1 MKKRFIGLTF
11 FLISMLAFCQKTNP
25 ELTKYVDFLEKQNVS
40 AKDYVLDLFKK
51 YDIVILCER
60 NHNEATQYEL
70 ITDIAKDKYFK
81 KKVGNICME
90 IGVSNLEPEINK
102 FLTTDNLSTKEI
114 IDKSTFFQR
123 NVPFYA
129 LWEANSYQKFLISIY
144 NLNNNSKYK
153 ILLHPSDF
161 DFKWSEIKDSNDY
174 KNYLVTQKNI
184 IKRDSILAS
193 HMINYYEAIN
203 KKHKKTLIIINY
215 RHAFKENMPYSKGI
229 QDNAAN
235 YIFKKY
241 GNRVAN
247 VMINSINNS
256 TNELLQHGNWD
267 ASFYIS
273 KLKNIG
279 FNFENSPF
287 GNDNF
292 DYWNFK
298 NNFNYKDIFTGFVF
312 YKPIEEH
319 KSVSNIPNFITDD
332 FQKEFFR
339 RWEITG
345 TLFPNFKK
353 IDLTNTELVKKII
366 EDFNTVKETKYYK
379 VEKLLE
385 QRDKVLNNQ
394 EISNFKFQTSNF
406 KLNYEQ

>member
-11 FLISMLAFCQKTNP
+11 FLISILAFCQKTNP

-40 AKDYVLDLFKK
+40 AKDYVLNLFKK

-161 DFKWSEIKDSNDY
+161 DFKWSEIKDGNDY

-256 TNELLQHGNWD
+256 TNELLQNGNWD

-273 KLKNIG
+273 KLNNIG

-394 EISNFKFQTSNF
+394 EISNFKPQISN
-406 KLNYEQ
+406 

>member
-1 MKKRFIGLTF
+1 M
-11 FLISMLAFCQKTNP
+11 ISILAFCQKTNP

-256 TNELLQHGNWD
+256 TNELLQNGNWD

-273 KLKNIG
+273 KLNNIG

-385 QRDKVLNNQ
+385 QRNKVLNNQ
-394 EISNFKFQTSNF
+394 EISNFKPQISN
-406 KLNYEQ
+406 

>member
-11 FLISMLAFCQKTNP
+11 FLISILAFCQKTNP
-25 ELTKYVDFLEKQNVS
+25 ELTKYVNFLEKQNVS
-40 AKDYVLDLFKK
+40 AKDYVLNLFKK

-161 DFKWSEIKDSNDY
+161 DFKWSEIKDGNDY

-298 NNFNYKDIFTGFVF
+298 NNFNYKDVFTGFVF

-319 KSVSNIPNFITDD
+319 KAVSNIPNFITDD

-394 EISNFKFQTSNF
+394 EISNFKPQISN
-406 KLNYEQ
+406 

>member
-11 FLISMLAFCQKTNP
+11 FLISILTFCQKTNS

-40 AKDYVLDLFKK
+40 AKDYVLGLFKK

-153 ILLHPSDF
+153 ILLHPSDI
-161 DFKWSEIKDSNDY
+161 DFKWSEIKDGNDY
-174 KNYLVTQKNI
+174 KNYLVTKKNI

-256 TNELLQHGNWD
+256 TNELLQNGNWD

-273 KLKNIG
+273 KLNNIG

-385 QRDKVLNNQ
+385 QRNKVLNNQ
-394 EISNFKFQTSNF
+394 EISNFKPQISN
-406 KLNYEQ
+406 

>member
-11 FLISMLAFCQKTNP
+11 FLISILTFCQKTNP

-40 AKDYVLDLFKK
+40 AKDYVLGLFKK

-60 NHNEATQYEL
+60 NHNETTQYEL

-102 FLTTDNLSTKEI
+102 FLTIENLSTKEI

-153 ILLHPSDF
+153 ILLHPSDI
-161 DFKWSEIKDSNDY
+161 DFKWSEIKDGNDY
-174 KNYLVTQKNI
+174 KNYLVTKKNI

-256 TNELLQHGNWD
+256 TNELLQNGNWD

-273 KLKNIG
+273 KLNNIG

-385 QRDKVLNNQ
+385 QRNKVLNNQ
-394 EISNFKFQTSNF
+394 EISNFKPQISN
-406 KLNYEQ
+406 

>member
-11 FLISMLAFCQKTNP
+11 FLISILTFCQKTNS

-40 AKDYVLDLFKK
+40 AKDYVLGLFKK

-60 NHNEATQYEL
+60 NHNETTQYEL

-153 ILLHPSDF
+153 ILLHPSDI
-161 DFKWSEIKDSNDY
+161 DFKWSEIKDGNDY
-174 KNYLVTQKNI
+174 KNYLVTKKNI

-256 TNELLQHGNWD
+256 TNELLQNGNWD

-273 KLKNIG
+273 KLNNIG

-385 QRDKVLNNQ
+385 QRNKVLNNQ
-394 EISNFKFQTSNF
+394 EISNFKPQISN
-406 KLNYEQ
+406 

>member
-51 YDIVILCER
+51 YDVVILCER

-161 DFKWSEIKDSNDY
+161 DFKWSEIKDGNDY

-256 TNELLQHGNWD
+256 TNELLQNGNWD

-273 KLKNIG
+273 KLNNIG

-298 NNFNYKDIFTGFVF
+298 NNFNYKDILTGFVF

-394 EISNFKFQTSNF
+394 EISNFKPQISN
-406 KLNYEQ
+406 

>member
-1 MKKRFIGLTF
+1 MKKRFLGLTF
-11 FLISMLAFCQKTNP
+11 FLISILTFCQKANP

-40 AKDYVLDLFKK
+40 AKDYVLGLFKK

-153 ILLHPSDF
+153 ILLHPSDI
-161 DFKWSEIKDSNDY
+161 DFKWSEIKDGNDY
-174 KNYLVTQKNI
+174 KNYLVTKKNI

-256 TNELLQHGNWD
+256 TNELLQNGNWD

-273 KLKNIG
+273 KLNNIG

-385 QRDKVLNNQ
+385 QRNKVLNNQ
-394 EISNFKFQTSNF
+394 EISNFKPQISN
-406 KLNYEQ
+406 

>member
-25 ELTKYVDFLEKQNVS
+25 ELTKYVNFLEKQNVS

-153 ILLHPSDF
+153 ILLHPSDI
-161 DFKWSEIKDSNDY
+161 DFKWSEIKDGNDY
-174 KNYLVTQKNI
+174 KNYLVTKKNI

-256 TNELLQHGNWD
+256 TNELLQNGNWD

-273 KLKNIG
+273 KLNNIG

-394 EISNFKFQTSNF
+394 EISNFKPQISN
-406 KLNYEQ
+406 

>member
-11 FLISMLAFCQKTNP
+11 FLISILTFCQKANP

-40 AKDYVLDLFKK
+40 AKDYVLGLFKK

-60 NHNEATQYEL
+60 NHNETTQYEL

-153 ILLHPSDF
+153 ILLHPSDI
-161 DFKWSEIKDSNDY
+161 DFKWSEIKDGNDY
-174 KNYLVTQKNI
+174 KNYLVTKKNI

-256 TNELLQHGNWD
+256 TNELLQNGNWD

-273 KLKNIG
+273 KLNNIG

-385 QRDKVLNNQ
+385 QRNKVLNNQ
-394 EISNFKFQTSNF
+394 EISNFKPQISN
-406 KLNYEQ
+406 

>member
-40 AKDYVLDLFKK
+40 AKDYVLGLFKK

-153 ILLHPSDF
+153 ILLHPSDI
-161 DFKWSEIKDSNDY
+161 DFKWSEIKDGNDY
-174 KNYLVTQKNI
+174 KNYLVTKKNI

-256 TNELLQHGNWD
+256 TNELLQNGNWD

-273 KLKNIG
+273 KLNNIG

-385 QRDKVLNNQ
+385 QRNKVLNNQ
-394 EISNFKFQTSNF
+394 EISNFKPQISN
-406 KLNYEQ
+406 

>member
-11 FLISMLAFCQKTNP
+11 FLISILAFCQKTNP

-40 AKDYVLDLFKK
+40 AKDYVLGLFKK

-153 ILLHPSDF
+153 ILLHPSDI
-161 DFKWSEIKDSNDY
+161 DFKWSEIKDGNDY
-174 KNYLVTQKNI
+174 KNYLVTKKNI

-256 TNELLQHGNWD
+256 TNELLQNGNWD

-273 KLKNIG
+273 KLNNIG

-298 NNFNYKDIFTGFVF
+298 NNFNYKDVFTGFVF

-319 KSVSNIPNFITDD
+319 KAVSNIPNFITDD

-385 QRDKVLNNQ
+385 QRNKVLNNQ
-394 EISNFKFQTSNF
+394 EISNFKPQISN
-406 KLNYEQ
+406 

>member
-1 MKKRFIGLTF
+1 
-11 FLISMLAFCQKTNP
+11 MLAFCQKTNP

-40 AKDYVLDLFKK
+40 AKDYVLGLFKK

-153 ILLHPSDF
+153 ILLHPSDI
-161 DFKWSEIKDSNDY
+161 DFKWSEIKDGNDY
-174 KNYLVTQKNI
+174 KNYLVTKKNI

-256 TNELLQHGNWD
+256 TNELLQNGNWD

-273 KLKNIG
+273 KLNNIG

-385 QRDKVLNNQ
+385 QRNKVLNNQ
-394 EISNFKFQTSNF
+394 EISNFKPQISN
-406 KLNYEQ
+406 

>member
-11 FLISMLAFCQKTNP
+11 FLISILTFCQKTNS

-40 AKDYVLDLFKK
+40 AKDYVLGLFKK

-60 NHNEATQYEL
+60 NHNETTQYEL

-144 NLNNNSKYK
+144 NFNNNSKYK
-153 ILLHPSDF
+153 ILLHPSDI
-161 DFKWSEIKDSNDY
+161 DFKWSEIKDGNDY
-174 KNYLVTQKNI
+174 KNYLVTKKNI

-256 TNELLQHGNWD
+256 TNELLQNGNWD

-273 KLKNIG
+273 KLNNIG

-385 QRDKVLNNQ
+385 QRNKVLNNQ
-394 EISNFKFQTSNF
+394 EISNFKPQISN
-406 KLNYEQ
+406 

>member
-40 AKDYVLDLFKK
+40 AKDYVLGLFKK

-153 ILLHPSDF
+153 ILLHPSDI
-161 DFKWSEIKDSNDY
+161 DFKWSEIKDGNDY
-174 KNYLVTQKNI
+174 KNYLVTKKNI

-256 TNELLQHGNWD
+256 TNELLQNGNWD

-273 KLKNIG
+273 KLNNIG

-385 QRDKVLNNQ
+385 QRNKVLNNQ
-394 EISNFKFQTSNF
+394 EISNSKPQISN
-406 KLNYEQ
+406 

>member
-11 FLISMLAFCQKTNP
+11 FLISILAFCQKTNP

-40 AKDYVLDLFKK
+40 AKDYVLGLFKK

-153 ILLHPSDF
+153 ILLHPSDI
-161 DFKWSEIKDSNDY
+161 DFKWSEIKDGNDY
-174 KNYLVTQKNI
+174 KNYLVTKKNI

-256 TNELLQHGNWD
+256 TNELLQNGNWD

-273 KLKNIG
+273 KLNNIG

-385 QRDKVLNNQ
+385 QRNKVLNNQ
-394 EISNFKFQTSNF
+394 EISNFKPQISN
-406 KLNYEQ
+406 

>member
-25 ELTKYVDFLEKQNVS
+25 ELTKYVNFLEKQNVS

-256 TNELLQHGNWD
+256 TNELLQNGNWD

-273 KLKNIG
+273 KLNNIG

-298 NNFNYKDIFTGFVF
+298 NNFNYKDVFTGFVF

-319 KSVSNIPNFITDD
+319 KMVSNIPNFITDD

-385 QRDKVLNNQ
+385 QRNKVLNNQ
-394 EISNFKFQTSNF
+394 EISNSKPQISN
-406 KLNYEQ
+406 